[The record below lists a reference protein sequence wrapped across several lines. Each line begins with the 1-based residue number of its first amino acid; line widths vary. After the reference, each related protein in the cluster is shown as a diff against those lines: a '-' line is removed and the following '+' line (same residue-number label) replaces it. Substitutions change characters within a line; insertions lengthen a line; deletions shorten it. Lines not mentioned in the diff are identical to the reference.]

1 MKRFLITLLRACMF
15 GVTTLL
21 LISACIM
28 VVHGAINGAVATAVI
43 MSLVLV
49 LLCVI
54 LSYFATRVAKYTDKN
69 TCKEVFKDVTGL
81 KRKHIIVLLLIQTLL
96 FVATV
101 LTNYSSCF
109 SYNEKYPDA
118 EEYLYENFNVTT
130 SSLILVKSM
139 PTWFSS
145 ESYIGAQ
152 ALYEATTLEQDSD
165 ANTHDLDDQIIA
177 IADEMDANIDELLVQ
192 KIAGLTFAFLFGLAY
207 TYSKRCQQY
216 HSAMRALEKEK
227 K

>member
-54 LSYFATRVAKYTDKN
+54 LSYFATRVARYTDKN
-69 TCKEVFKDVTGL
+69 TCKEVFKDVTCL
-81 KRKHIIVLLLIQTLL
+81 TRRHIIALLVIQTML

-101 LTNYSSCF
+101 LTNYSGCF
-109 SYNEKYPDA
+109 SYSEKYPNA
-118 EEYLYENFNVTT
+118 EEYLYENFNAST

-165 ANTHDLDDQIIA
+165 DLDEQIIA

-192 KIAGLTFAFLFGLAY
+192 KIVGLTFAFLFGLAF

-216 HSAMRALEKEK
+216 HSAMRALEKENK
-227 K
+227 

>member
-28 VVHGAINGAVATAVI
+28 VVHGAMNGAVTTSVI
-43 MSLVLV
+43 MSLILV

-54 LSYFATRVAKYTDKN
+54 LIYFATRVARYTDKD

-101 LTNYSSCF
+101 LTNYSGCF
-109 SYNEKYPDA
+109 SYSEKYPNA
-118 EEYLYENFNVTT
+118 EEYLYENFDVTT

-152 ALYEATTLEQDSD
+152 ALYEATALEQDSD
-165 ANTHDLDDQIIA
+165 TLEDQIIA
-177 IADEMDANIDELLVQ
+177 IADEMDADIDKLLVQ
-192 KIAGLTFAFLFGLAY
+192 KIAGLTFAFLFGLAF